1 MRALVLGGTGML
13 GTAVAAEW
21 RQRGVAVL
29 ALSRLQADLGDRSRL
44 LYWVEAFRPELIVN
58 CAAFT
63 KVDACEE
70 QRDHALEINGR
81 AVDNAVAAAER
92 VDAALV
98 HISSDYV
105 FDGSGSEPY
114 GENAPTAPLS
124 VYGESKLLG
133 EEHALRYA
141 KALVLRASWL
151 FGPGGP
157 NFVLTMRR
165 LMLAGTP
172 LRVVDDQTGC
182 PTYTPYLA
190 RAIWDLAQRG
200 ERGVWHYRNRQA
212 VSWFGFARA
221 ISRHVRPGYAI
232 TPVPTEEFQLP
243 ARRPAY
249 SVLGVERF
257 EAAVGRPAE
266 SWEAGLAAYL
276 DHSRGTA

>member
-13 GTAVAAEW
+13 GQAVAAEW
-21 RQRGVAVL
+21 RRRDVAVL
-29 ALSRLQADLGDRSRL
+29 ALSSSQADLTDRQRL
-44 LYWVEAFRPELIVN
+44 LYWADTFRPQLIVN

-63 KVDACEE
+63 QVDACEE
-70 QRDHALEINGR
+70 QREHALEINGR
-81 AVDNAVAAAER
+81 AVENAVAAAELH
-92 VDAALV
+92 DAALV
-98 HISSDYV
+98 QVSSDYV
-105 FDGSGSEPY
+105 FAGGGSEPY
-114 GENAPTAPLS
+114 PEDADTGPLS

-133 EEHALRYA
+133 EQSALRYRR
-141 KALVLRASWL
+141 ALVLRSSWL

-200 ERGVWHYRNRQA
+200 SHGVMHYRNRQA
-212 VSWFGFARA
+212 VSWHGFAVA
-221 ISRHVRPGYAI
+221 ISSHVRPGHEI
-232 TPVPTEEFQLP
+232 SPVPTEEFP
-243 ARRPAY
+243 RPACRPPY

-266 SWEAGLAAYL
+266 SWEAGLVAYL
-276 DHSRGTA
+276 DDSRGIA